1 MKSRWRAWF
10 WQSLLLVGVL
20 AMLAWLLGNTL
31 ENMRSR
37 GIQSGWDFLGQPVG
51 FEIGETL
58 IAYSPE
64 DPFWRAFWVG
74 LLNTLRVAVLGI
86 VATTAL
92 GLLVALARLSEHPI
106 AQGFARVY
114 VEVFRNIPLL
124 LQLLMLYVLLVEWMP
139 DVDAPWQWGE
149 ALFWS
154 KAGLVWGVEP
164 EAVFTLSPEFLA
176 LWGGLTLY
184 TSAYVAEVFRA
195 GLQAVPQGQWH
206 GAMSLGLTRG
216 QALRSVILPQA
227 MRVAVP
233 PLTSQYLNLT
243 KNSSL
248 AVAIG
253 YPDLVSVANTTMNQT
268 GRAVECVAIL
278 MLVYL
283 SLSLITAWAMNRYNQ
298 RVMAHVH

>member
-10 WQSLLLVGVL
+10 WQALLLVGVL

-106 AQGFARVY
+106 AQGFARV
-114 VEVFRNIPLL
+114 
-124 LQLLMLYVLLVEWMP
+124 
-139 DVDAPWQWGE
+139 
-149 ALFWS
+149 
-154 KAGLVWGVEP
+154 
-164 EAVFTLSPEFLA
+164 
-176 LWGGLTLY
+176 
-184 TSAYVAEVFRA
+184 
-195 GLQAVPQGQWH
+195 
-206 GAMSLGLTRG
+206 
-216 QALRSVILPQA
+216 
-227 MRVAVP
+227 
-233 PLTSQYLNLT
+233 
-243 KNSSL
+243 
-248 AVAIG
+248 
-253 YPDLVSVANTTMNQT
+253 
-268 GRAVECVAIL
+268 
-278 MLVYL
+278 
-283 SLSLITAWAMNRYNQ
+283 
-298 RVMAHVH
+298 